1 MMKKKI
7 RVTSEI
13 FRKIVINAF
22 CPTTVCDPK
31 TKITGHTIHQ
41 ETDCLHES
49 ANFIQLHMYMIP
61 AQIINVRGKKVE
73 LMAETCICYDY
84 SLICSCDRPELR

>member
-49 ANFIQLHMYMIP
+49 ANFIQLHI
-61 AQIINVRGKKVE
+61 
-73 LMAETCICYDY
+73 CIYDT
-84 SLICSCDRPELR
+84 STNIKCKGEKS

>member
-49 ANFIQLHMYMIP
+49 AYFIQLHTYDTS
-61 AQIINVRGKKVE
+61 INIKCKGKKVE
-73 LMAETCICYDY
+73 LMAETCIT
-84 SLICSCDRPELR
+84 PLRNK